1 MLQSGFMNASSSA
14 NSPFIVVGAGITG
27 LTCALHLHDAG
38 REVIVLEASDGVGGR
53 VRTDTVDGF
62 RLDRGFQ
69 VLLDSYPECRAVLDY
84 DALDLQ
90 PFFAGAQVF
99 YAGEFHTVADPWRH
113 PIEAAKGFLSPIST
127 FADKARL
134 GKLGLGITG
143 ASLEKI
149 WSKPDKPT
157 IEVLHD
163 AGMSTA
169 VIDRFF
175 RPFFGGVFFDR
186 DLKTS
191 RRMFDFCFKMFAS
204 GHATVPAKGMQ
215 AIPEQLAS
223 RLPEGTVRLNSPVAS
238 IESGGVVLQNGERV
252 SGRPIIAADMDHAN
266 ELLGNAKRPKREW
279 NGTVTLHYGA
289 NQPPIER
296 AALCLDGDGTGPV
309 NHLAVMSNAAP
320 SYAPEGKSLIAAN
333 IVGVPDGCD
342 AEVDSA
348 AKTQLVN
355 WFGEQVRSWNL
366 LRVDRIPHA
375 LPRQLPGVLDPVAR
389 EFVAESG
396 VVVCGDHLA
405 NTSLNGAMESGRRA
419 SELALRTG

>member
-1 MLQSGFMNASSSA
+1 MTASEKEQP
-14 NSPFIVVGAGITG
+14 PFIVVGAGIAG
-27 LTCALHLHDAG
+27 LTCACHLHAG
-38 REVIVLEASDGVGGR
+38 EHSVIVLEASDGVGGR
-53 VRTDTVDGF
+53 VRTDVVDGY

-84 DALDLQ
+84 EALDLK

-99 YAGEFHTVADPWRH
+99 FGGEFHPVADPWRH

-163 AGMSTA
+163 AGMSGA

-191 RRMFDFCFKMFAS
+191 RRMFEFCFKMFAS

-215 AIPEQLAS
+215 AIPEQLGA
-223 RLPEGTVRLNSPVAS
+223 RLPNGSIRLNSPVS
-238 IESGGVVLQNGERV
+238 SVDGDGVKLRSGERI
-252 SGRPIIAADMDHAN
+252 SGRPIVATDMDQAN
-266 ELLGNAKRPKREW
+266 ELLGIADRSSRQW
-279 NGTVTLHYGA
+279 NGTITLHYSA
-289 NQPPIER
+289 DHAPIER
-296 AALCLDGDGTGPV
+296 PVLCLDGEGTGPV

-320 SYAPEGKSLIAAN
+320 SYAPEGKALIAAN
-333 IVGVPDGCD
+333 VVGVPDIEDDELD
-342 AEVDSA
+342 AG
-348 AKTQLVN
+348 AKGQLAS
-355 WFGEQVRSWNL
+355 WFDEQVREWAL

-375 LPRQLPGVLDPVAR
+375 LPRQTPGVLEPAAR
-389 EFVAESG
+389 EFVTDAG
-396 VVVCGDHLA
+396 IVVCGDHLA

-419 SELALRTG
+419 AEMAVSS